1 MSGSQSILIV
11 EDDTLIALD
20 LQTLVENAG
29 YRVIGPARSV
39 EAAVKLLE
47 QAKPDL
53 ALLDINL
60 GGINSFR
67 LAEILAAAAVPFVF
81 VTAHSRRVL
90 LDGYADRPIIE
101 KPFLP
106 DTLLSVIRCN
116 TDAALPVP
124 AAKTADI

>member
-1 MSGSQSILIV
+1 MSCSQSILIV

-29 YRVIGPARSV
+29 YNVIGPAWSV

-47 QAKPDL
+47 HAKPDL

-67 LAEILAAAAVPFVF
+67 IAEMLVAKAVPFIF
-81 VTAHSRRVL
+81 VTAHSRRIL
-90 LDGYADRPIIE
+90 HDDYADRPVLE

-116 TDAALPVP
+116 TDAALPTQT
-124 AAKTADI
+124 AKIVDC